1 MSKIRE
7 GIDGRLRPVRT
18 TATPDNYTPE
28 GSRSL
33 RPKPGQQP
41 SYPRTCP
48 LTFASS
54 VPGELPPPPPRA
66 CFGRD
71 ELIQKIVGLAEE
83 LTPVALIGAGGI
95 GKTSV
100 ALTVLHHDRIKQRF
114 GDDRRFIRCDQF
126 PVSRAHFL
134 NRLSKAIGAGIENP
148 EDLTPLRPFLSSKE
162 IFIILDNVESILDPQ
177 GAEAQA
183 IYAVVEE
190 LSQLGS
196 VCLLITS
203 RISTV
208 PPDCERV
215 DIPILSIEAARDV
228 FYRIYENGGERSDL
242 VNDILERLDFHPLS
256 ITLLATVAF
265 HNAWDYRRLAREWEE
280 RRTDVLRTQHNKSL
294 AATIELSLSSAMFRG
309 LGPDARAL
317 LEVVAFFPQGVDENK
332 HGWLFPT
339 ISNTANIFDNF
350 CILSLTYRNNGFI
363 TMLAPL
369 RDYIGPKDPRSSPL
383 LRATKGLYFLRLS
396 VDVYPDKQG
405 YEETKWITSEDV
417 NVEYLL
423 DVFTSIDTNSPD
435 VWEACI
441 HFMEHLYWHK
451 RRLVVLGPRIE
462 GVPDDH
468 PFKPRCLFQLSWLF
482 QLVGNNLECKR
493 LLIHALKLSRERGDD
508 LQVAKTLRFLADANR
523 LLGLREE
530 GIRQVKEAL
539 AIDERFNDT
548 MGEVHSLRHLSQLLY
563 DDKQLGAAEV
573 AASRAID
580 LLSDDGSRFLVC
592 QFHRILGLICRS
604 KGEVMRAIDHFNV
617 ALGTASSFNWHDQ
630 LFWILYALAGLF
642 SDEERLEEARAH
654 IERAKLYAVD
664 DPYLLGRAMWLQA
677 WFLYKQNKF
686 EEARSGAL
694 HAIRAYEK
702 IGAAHDL
709 EVCRQLL
716 QLIESSINEPGT
728 SRGSGE
734 GGEPLGA
741 AILVLPL
748 TLYLKVGVP
757 SDGTC
762 HLTEF
767 FRWVLP

>member
-1 MSKIRE
+1 M
-7 GIDGRLRPVRT
+7 
-18 TATPDNYTPE
+18 
-28 GSRSL
+28 
-33 RPKPGQQP
+33 
-41 SYPRTCP
+41 
-48 LTFASS
+48 
-54 VPGELPPPPPRA
+54 
-66 CFGRD
+66 
-71 ELIQKIVGLAEE
+71 IQKIVDLAEE

-100 ALTVLHHDRIKQRF
+100 ALTVLHHERIKQRF
-114 GDDRRFIRCDQF
+114 GSNRRFIRCDQF
-126 PVSRAHFL
+126 PASRAHFL
-134 NRLSKAIGAGIENP
+134 NRLSKVIGAGIENP
-148 EDLTPLRPFLSSKE
+148 EDLAPLRPFLSSKE
-162 IFIILDNVESILDPQ
+162 IVVILDNAESILDPQ
-177 GAEAQA
+177 GTEAQE

-190 LSQLGS
+190 LSQLS
-196 VCLLITS
+196 NVCLLITS

-215 DIPILSIEAARDV
+215 DVPILSIEAARDV
-228 FYRIYENGGERSDL
+228 FYRIYKGSSERSDL

-265 HNAWDYRRLAREWEE
+265 HNMWDYHRLAREWEE
-280 RRTDVLRTQHNKSL
+280 RRTDVLRTQHSKSL
-294 AATIELSLSSAMFRG
+294 AATIELSLSSPMFRG

-317 LEVVAFFPQGVDENK
+317 LEVVAFFPQGVDENN

-339 ISNTANIFDNF
+339 ISNTTNIFDNL

-363 TMLAPL
+363 TMLAPI
-369 RDYIGPKDPRSSPL
+369 RDYIGPKDPHSSPL
-383 LRATKGLYFLRLS
+383 LCATRECYFLRLS

-405 YEETKWITSEDV
+405 YEETKWIASEDV
-417 NVEYLL
+417 NVEHLL
-423 DVFTSIDTNSPD
+423 DVFISIDTSSAD

-441 HFMEHLYWHK
+441 NFMEHLYWHK
-451 RRLVVLGPRIE
+451 RRLVVLGVRIE
-462 GVPDDH
+462 AVPDDH

-493 LLIHALKLSRERGDD
+493 LLVHALKLSRERGDD

-539 AIDERFNDT
+539 AIDERLNDT
-548 MGEVHSLRHLSQLLY
+548 TGEVHSLRHLSQLLY

-580 LLSDDGSRFLVC
+580 LLSDNGSRFLIC

-604 KGEVMRAIDHFNV
+604 KGEVGKAIDRFSV
-617 ALGTASSFNWHDQ
+617 ALSIASAFNWHDQ

-642 SDEERLEEARAH
+642 SDEERLEEAHAH

-664 DPYLLGRAMWLQA
+664 DAYLLGRVMWLQA
-677 WFLYKQNKF
+677 WFLYKQNKL
-686 EEARSGAL
+686 EEAKSGAL
-694 HAIRAYEK
+694 HAIRTYEK

-709 EVCRQLL
+709 EVCGQLL
-716 QLIESSINEPGT
+716 RLIESSIGELST
-728 SRGSGE
+728 SGGLGE

-741 AILVLPL
+741 AILALPINA
-748 TLYLKVGVP
+748 
-757 SDGTC
+757 SS
-762 HLTEF
+762 
-767 FRWVLP
+767 